1 MKIIK
6 MLSEQIMDES
16 NSAEDYAKLAIQYKD
31 EDKVL
36 ADNYAKMAEVELQH
50 VDALHTQV
58 VRIIKAWQAKGNE
71 TPPAMDVIYQWQHEM
86 QIDHVARVRTLL
98 NMYAGK

>member
-6 MLSEQIMDES
+6 MLSEQILDE
-16 NSAEDYAKLAIQYKD
+16 AEGAAQYAKLAIQYKD

-50 VDALHTQV
+50 VDLLHAQA
-58 VRIIKAWQAKGNE
+58 VRIIKAWEAKGN
-71 TPPAMDVIYQWQHEM
+71 TAPPEMSVIWQWEHSKA
-86 QIDHVARVRTLL
+86 IDNIARVRVML
-98 NMYAGK
+98 NMYAGR

>member
-6 MLSEQIMDES
+6 MLSEQILDE
-16 NSAEDYAKLAIQYKD
+16 ADGAAQYAKLAIQYKD

-50 VDALHTQV
+50 VDALHAQV

-71 TPPAMDVIYQWQHEM
+71 TPPAMDVLYQWQHEM

>member
-6 MLSEQIMDES
+6 MLVEQIEDEACG
-16 NSAEDYAKLAIQYKD
+16 AEEYAKLAMQYKE
-31 EDKVL
+31 EDKLL

-50 VDALHTQV
+50 VDLLHAQV

-71 TPPAMDVIYQWQHEM
+71 TPPAMAAVYDYVHKN
-86 QIDHVARVRTLL
+86 QIDKVARIKFLL
-98 NMYAGK
+98 NLYKN

>member
-6 MLSEQIMDES
+6 MLVEQIEEEACG
-16 NSAEDYAKLAIQYKD
+16 AEDYAKKAMEYKE

-36 ADNYAKMAEVELQH
+36 ADTYAKLAEVELQH
-50 VDALHTQV
+50 VDLLHTQV
-58 VRIIKAWQAKGNE
+58 VRIIKAWEAKGN
-71 TPPAMDVIYQWQHEM
+71 TAPPEMTAIWQWEHSKAV
-86 QIDHVARVRTLL
+86 DHIARVRVML

>member
-6 MLSEQIMDES
+6 MLVEQIEDEACG
-16 NSAEDYAKLAIQYKD
+16 AEEYAKLAMQYKD
-31 EDKVL
+31 EDKLL

-50 VDALHTQV
+50 VDLLHAQV
-58 VRIIKAWQAKGNE
+58 VRIIKSWEAKGN
-71 TPPAMDVIYQWQHEM
+71 TAPPEMTAIWQWEHSKAV
-86 QIDHVARVRTLL
+86 DHIARVRVML

>member
-6 MLSEQIMDES
+6 MLVEQIEDEACG
-16 NSAEDYAKLAIQYKD
+16 AEEYAKLAMQYKE
-31 EDKVL
+31 EDKLL

-50 VDALHTQV
+50 VDLLHAQV

-71 TPPAMDVIYQWQHEM
+71 TPPAMEVLYEWGHQKS
-86 QIDHVARVRTLL
+86 IDHIARIKVML
-98 NMYAGK
+98 NMYAGR

>member
-6 MLSEQIMDES
+6 MLVEQIEDEACG
-16 NSAEDYAKLAIQYKD
+16 AEEYAKLAMQYKE
-31 EDKVL
+31 EDKLL

-50 VDALHTQV
+50 VDLLHAQV

-71 TPPAMDVIYQWQHEM
+71 TPPAMAAVYDYVHKN
-86 QIDHVARVRTLL
+86 QIDKVARIKFLL
-98 NMYAGK
+98 NLYKS

>member
-1 MKIIK
+1 

-16 NSAEDYAKLAIQYKD
+16 NSAEEYAKLAIQYKD
-31 EDKVL
+31 EDKLL

-50 VDALHTQV
+50 VDLLHAQV

-71 TPPAMDVIYQWQHEM
+71 TPPAMEQIYSWHHEK
-86 QIDHVARVRTLL
+86 QIDHIARVRVML
-98 NMYAGK
+98 NMYAGR